1 MTNEYSH
8 LKLEN
13 QLCFLLYAASRE
25 MTKQY
30 KPLLDK
36 LEVTYPQYLVL
47 LLLWEKK
54 CLTVKK
60 LGELLYL
67 DSGTLTPMLKRM
79 EQQGLLSRERSAE
92 DQRSVFVTLTE
103 KGASLQGQ
111 AESIPAKI
119 FEMSGANEEE
129 YNSLKTSLLQLLQIL
144 HHKDEQ

>member
-1 MTNEYSH
+1 MTNEYSQ

-54 CLTVKK
+54 SLTVKK
-60 LGELLYL
+60 LGDPFCSFYRSFIINMSNKKGCQP
-67 DSGTLTPMLKRM
+67 SGHPFL
-79 EQQGLLSRERSAE
+79 
-92 DQRSVFVTLTE
+92 F
-103 KGASLQGQ
+103 
-111 AESIPAKI
+111 
-119 FEMSGANEEE
+119 
-129 YNSLKTSLLQLLQIL
+129 Y
-144 HHKDEQ
+144 